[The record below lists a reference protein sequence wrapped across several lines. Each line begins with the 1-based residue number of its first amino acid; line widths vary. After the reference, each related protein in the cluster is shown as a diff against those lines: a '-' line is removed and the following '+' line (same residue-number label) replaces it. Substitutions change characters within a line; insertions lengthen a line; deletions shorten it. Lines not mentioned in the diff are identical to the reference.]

1 MKARLLLLLCLFTSL
16 ASACARTTAGPPVGQ
31 PMVTQAAPP
40 APLAATV
47 TPPAPLPA
55 ATAANA
61 AALPP
66 PPTPTALLAGPYAV
80 VNVARKD
87 TLNLRK
93 EPNSHAPVV
102 ERLAHD
108 TTNLLATGR
117 EQGSGSDRWMEL
129 VRPRGNGTGWVNALY
144 LTEYVVPQAFCA
156 DPRVPV
162 LLEQFTQAMTR
173 RDGKLL
179 SSLIGPDHDLS
190 VTYFR
195 TGNKAGYS
203 RAEAGWLFN
212 STYKMNWGTHPAS
225 GLEVSGSFQD
235 KVLPDLLDVL
245 ANPHQTLCNN
255 PATGGKSYT
264 FEWPPMYRNINF
276 YALYKPG
283 PAGQELAW
291 RTWLVGVEYVQGQPY
306 LFALMQLFWEP

>member
-1 MKARLLLLLCLFTSL
+1 MKARLLLLLCLLTGLVAGCAL
-16 ASACARTTAGPPVGQ
+16 AT
-31 PMVTQAAPP
+31 AAP
-40 APLAATV
+40 APTL
-47 TPPAPLPA
+47 PPTLPA
-55 ATAANA
+55 AVTPLPFTPAASQPPPPPEATTAP

-93 EPNSHAPVV
+93 EPNPRAPILD
-102 ERLAHD
+102 RLAHD
-108 TTNLLATGR
+108 TTSLLATGR
-117 EQGSGSDRWMEL
+117 EQGSGNDRWVEL

-144 LTEYVVPQAFCA
+144 LTEYVTPQAFCA
-156 DPRVPV
+156 DQRVSA
-162 LLEQFTQAMTR
+162 LLDQFTQAMTN

-179 SSLIGPDHDLS
+179 SSLIGPYHDLS
-190 VTYFR
+190 VMYFR

-212 STYKMNWGTHPAS
+212 STYPMNWGMHPAS
-225 GLEVSGSFQD
+225 GLPVSGSFQD

-245 ANPHQTLCNN
+245 NNPHQTLCNN

-306 LFALMQLFWEP
+306 LFALMHLFWEP